1 MESKM
6 IKIKMRETFYF
17 YPNSTYE
24 KQILL
29 KVYDDKITKRKYD
42 DYGEY
47 IDCEEPVL
55 VFVAYK
61 PSKILINKF
70 LPNNKKLIKY
80 KERLSDI
87 IYLSRIEWKDVE
99 SNNDNIIKFINEE
112 KEKLKKILKA
122 LN

>member
-6 IKIKMRETFYF
+6 IKIKMREKFF
-17 YPNSTYE
+17 PSSTYE
-24 KQILL
+24 NQILL
-29 KVYDDKITKRKYD
+29 KVYNDEITKRKYD
-42 DYGEY
+42 AYGEY
-47 IDCEEPVL
+47 IDYKEPVL
-55 VFVAYK
+55 IFAAYK
-61 PSKILINKF
+61 PSKIFINKF

>member
-1 MESKM
+1 MENKM
-6 IKIKMRETFYF
+6 IKINLRETF

-24 KQILL
+24 NQILL
-29 KVYDDKITKRKYD
+29 KVYNDEITKRKYD
-42 DYGEY
+42 AYGEY
-47 IDCEEPVL
+47 INYKELVL

-61 PSKILINKF
+61 PSNVLINKF

-87 IYLSRIEWKDVE
+87 IYLSRMEWKDVE

-112 KEKLKKILKA
+112 KEKLKDILKA